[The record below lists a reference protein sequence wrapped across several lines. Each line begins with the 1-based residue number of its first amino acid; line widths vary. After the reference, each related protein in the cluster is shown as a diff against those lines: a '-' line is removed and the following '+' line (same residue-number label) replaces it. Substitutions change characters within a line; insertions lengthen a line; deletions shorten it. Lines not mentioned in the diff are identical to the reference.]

1 MNTQEWQ
8 ARTIMV
14 FFSSFLNLKFLTS
27 RMSVMMSEMSTITSA
42 TWINCGLS
50 ANNPMLIMIKLVLLR
65 MVAFPTCPPV
75 VCREDNSRNLVLLY
89 DMAKV

>member
-65 MVAFPTCPPV
+65 MVAFSIC
-75 VCREDNSRNLVLLY
+75 SLLIN
-89 DMAKV
+89 ARLFLEKIIVAI